1 MRAKNKLQ
9 LGYKLSILTE
19 RSFPRQILC
28 SRGCRSLRSEKK
40 EHYCRPFLNHS
51 EFRVKCSPNITKI
64 KNSVTQPISILKQ
77 ATVSSNLGMSLSFAF
92 ISFAFSCFYY
102 SIFSIT
108 LFMNFKLFLY
118 LQHYVWFHTENIIQ
132 GLLCIT
138 AEQVRKKN
146 STKNAK
152 KSSDVIVQKVLKLK

>member
-1 MRAKNKLQ
+1 
-9 LGYKLSILTE
+9 
-19 RSFPRQILC
+19 
-28 SRGCRSLRSEKK
+28 
-40 EHYCRPFLNHS
+40 
-51 EFRVKCSPNITKI
+51 
-64 KNSVTQPISILKQ
+64 
-77 ATVSSNLGMSLSFAF
+77 
-92 ISFAFSCFYY
+92 
-102 SIFSIT
+102 
-108 LFMNFKLFLY
+108 MNFKLFLY